1 MDDSDS
7 SPPTMDLSSEEGL
20 AADPL
25 RQALGGEVGVS
36 WLYDSFS
43 GRLFRRLGQRYRH
56 LSTADREDVV
66 QETFVAVLRQERR
79 LLSLFLAR
87 VPEPLSEAA
96 LERFLWD
103 QACGV
108 ASNRRKSSW
117 RRLVPFVEGFDLPG
131 EGRGEQE
138 QIDRDLL
145 RQLDACLRAGDT
157 RAYLYYKL
165 RYREGLAPDEISRM
179 VGWTRRTTYRMR
191 QTLEEVV
198 RRCAARLG
206 LGN

>member
-1 MDDSDS
+1 MPDS
-7 SPPTMDLSSEEGL
+7 SPLPSGPLRDESL
-20 AADPL
+20 APDPL
-25 RQALGGEVGVS
+25 RQVLGREDGAA
-36 WLYDSFS
+36 WLYDTFS

-56 LSTADREDVV
+56 LTEADREDVV

-79 LLSLFLAR
+79 LLRSLLDRIAA
-87 VPEPLSEAA
+87 PLTETD

-117 RRLVPFVEGFDLPG
+117 RRLVPFVEGVDLPG

-145 RQLDACLRAGDT
+145 RQLDSCIQSGDV

-165 RYREGLAPDEISRM
+165 RYREGLAPEEIARM
-179 VGWTRRTTYRMR
+179 AGWTRRTTYRMR

-198 RRCAARLG
+198 KRCAGKLG
-206 LGN
+206 IRGG